1 MTNEQNPA
9 GKILIVDDMELNR
22 DILSI
27 IFSPSHELLVAL
39 NGQQALD
46 LLREEKENVEAIL
59 LDYIMPEM
67 NGLDFLEQ
75 AKKEDLVN
83 NTPVFLITSE
93 DNNEVV
99 QRAYSLGV
107 MDYIFRPISPYIV
120 QRRVESVMELFSARR
135 KLKKL
140 ELFKNKAEK
149 EFGKEAVERLLTST

>member
-9 GKILIVDDMELNR
+9 RKILIVDDMELNR